1 METKEQ
7 QREEHIVSLVRQFCQ
22 ENLDDEYAQ
31 LCEKMVRRLGPDTLA
46 TGRPEVWAAAV
57 VYAVGSINFLYDHRF
72 QPYIRSV
79 EISTYF
85 GIGHSTVFKKPGTF
99 AVCSISHAFG
109 PIKSFPHNT
118 SSRKIHSN
126 ALFQFLFYLFFNKTG
141 RYLRLSHRK

>member
-85 GIGHSTVFKKPGTF
+85 GIGHSTVVQKARHIRRLLHLSRFWPNQEFSTQYVKSQNPFKRL
-99 AVCSISHAFG
+99 VSILIL
-109 PIKSFPHNT
+109 P
-118 SSRKIHSN
+118 
-126 ALFQFLFYLFFNKTG
+126 LFQ
-141 RYLRLSHRK
+141 

>member
-22 ENLDDEYAQ
+22 EKLDNEYAQ
-31 LCEKMVRRLGPDTLA
+31 LCEKMVRRLEPDTLA

-79 EISTYF
+79 EISKYF
-85 GIGHSTVFKKPGTF
+85 GCSQVTVAQKARNIRDMLHLSRFWTNPEFSTQY
-99 AVCSISHAFG
+99 
-109 PIKSFPHNT
+109 IK
-118 SSRKIHSN
+118 
-126 ALFQFLFYLFFNKTG
+126 A
-141 RYLRLSHRK
+141 